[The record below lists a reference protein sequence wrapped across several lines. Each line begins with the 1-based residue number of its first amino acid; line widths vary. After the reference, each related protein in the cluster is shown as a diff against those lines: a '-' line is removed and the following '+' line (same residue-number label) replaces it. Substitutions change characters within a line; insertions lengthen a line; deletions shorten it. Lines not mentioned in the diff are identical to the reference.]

1 MKYRKVVH
9 VLLLSRV
16 LGMRPR
22 IKKTARRTW
31 RDLSY
36 SLRGYSNNKELR
48 MEKPIG
54 GPLERRGPS
63 LGMLKSI
70 IQFLRQAIEIRSSL
84 NETSPLSCV
93 NHRDRLFAFCCGHP
107 ICEPWSSPLRP
118 LPYFSDLLRTETLNR
133 RDYRDTG

>member
-22 IKKTARRTW
+22 IKKTARRIW

-36 SLRGYSNNKELR
+36 SLRGYSNNKKLQ

-54 GPLERRGPS
+54 GPSERRGPS
-63 LGMLKSI
+63 LGMLKSS
-70 IQFLRQAIEIRSSL
+70 IQFLRQAIETRSSS
-84 NETSPLSCV
+84 NETSPLSFG
-93 NHRDRLFAFCCGHP
+93 NHRDRSSAFCCGHC

-118 LPYFSDLLRTETLNR
+118 LFHFSDLLRTEPLNR